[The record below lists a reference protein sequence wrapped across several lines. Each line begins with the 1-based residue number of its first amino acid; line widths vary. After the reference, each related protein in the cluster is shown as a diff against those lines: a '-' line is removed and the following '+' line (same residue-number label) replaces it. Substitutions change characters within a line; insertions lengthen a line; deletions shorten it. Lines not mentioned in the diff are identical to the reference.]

1 MAINSTPIK
10 TDECSDVQAVAH
22 PRLAP
27 RAMGRIRLSS
37 SAKVLEFSDDVPT
50 RRPEAAMTDISLRFE
65 PPFARIVLSRPD
77 RRNAITRAMW
87 RALPAIRAEIEARG
101 DLLVT
106 LVEGE
111 GAHFSA
117 GADIAELG
125 EIYRDAAAARG
136 YGDAVQDGL
145 KALMDLDRPTI
156 AVIRGVAIGGGLGLA
171 LACDLRFCA
180 ADAHLAIT
188 PAKLGLIYGHAET
201 RRLIELIGPSRAKDL
216 LFTAR
221 RIETDEALAIG
232 LIDRRVETAL
242 QETVLGY
249 ARGLAD
255 MSQMSVR
262 GGKRAVDAIA
272 AGLALETRAYR
283 ALTET
288 AALGPDFTEGWAA
301 FADKRSPKFAF
312 RGPTAPLTQS

>member
-1 MAINSTPIK
+1 
-10 TDECSDVQAVAH
+10 
-22 PRLAP
+22 
-27 RAMGRIRLSS
+27 
-37 SAKVLEFSDDVPT
+37 
-50 RRPEAAMTDISLRFE
+50 MTEISLRFD
-65 PPFARIVLSRPD
+65 PPLARIVLSRPE

-87 RALPAIRAEIEARG
+87 RALPAIRVAIEARE

-117 GADIAELG
+117 GADITELG
-125 EIYRDAAAARG
+125 EIYRDAAATRDF
-136 YGDAVQDGL
+136 GDAMQNGL
-145 KALMDLDRPTI
+145 KALMDLDRPTM
-156 AVIRGVAIGGGLGLA
+156 AVIRGVAIGAGLGLA

-188 PAKLGLIYGHAET
+188 PARLGLIYGHVET
-201 RRLIELIGPSRAKDL
+201 RRLIQLIGPSRAKDL

-221 RIETDEALAIG
+221 RVETDEALAIG

-242 QETVLGY
+242 QETALGY

-262 GGKRAVDAIA
+262 GGKRAIDAIV
-272 AGLALETRAYR
+272 AGMSKEAPAYR

-288 AALGPDFTEGWAA
+288 AALGTDFAEGRAA
-301 FADKRSPKFAF
+301 FAEKRGAKFDF
-312 RGPTAPLTQS
+312 RGPTSPLTQG

>member
-1 MAINSTPIK
+1 MAAILPLT
-10 TDECSDVQAVAH
+10 VALRN
-22 PRLAP
+22 PQGAIDDRGAIRCPERL
-27 RAMGRIRLSS
+27 
-37 SAKVLEFSDDVPT
+37 
-50 RRPEAAMTDISLRFE
+50 MTEISLRFE
-65 PPFARIVLSRPD
+65 PPFARVVLNRPE

-87 RALPAIRAEIEARG
+87 RALPAIRAAIEARE

-117 GADIAELG
+117 GADVAELG
-125 EIYRDAAAARG
+125 DIYPDPAATRD
-136 YGDAVQDGL
+136 YGDAMQNGL

-156 AVIRGVAIGGGLGLA
+156 AVIRGVAIGAGLGLA

-188 PAKLGLIYGHAET
+188 PARLGLIYGHAET
-201 RRLIELIGPSRAKDL
+201 RRLVELIGPSRAKDL

-255 MSQMSVR
+255 MSQMSIR
-262 GGKRAVDAIA
+262 GGKRAVDATA
-272 AGLALETRAYR
+272 AGLARETPAYR
-283 ALTET
+283 SLTEA
-288 AALGPDFTEGWAA
+288 AALGPDFTEGRAA
-301 FADKRSPKFAF
+301 FAAKRTAKFTF
-312 RGPTAPLTQS
+312 RGPTAPLPQS

>member
-1 MAINSTPIK
+1 
-10 TDECSDVQAVAH
+10 
-22 PRLAP
+22 
-27 RAMGRIRLSS
+27 
-37 SAKVLEFSDDVPT
+37 
-50 RRPEAAMTDISLRFE
+50 MTEISLRFE
-65 PPFARIVLSRPD
+65 PPFARVVLNRPD

-87 RALPAIRAEIEARG
+87 RALPAIRAAIEARE
-101 DLLVT
+101 DLLVA

-125 EIYRDAAAARG
+125 EIYPDPAGTRD
-136 YGDAVQDGL
+136 YGDAIQDGL

-156 AVIRGVAIGGGLGLA
+156 AVIRGVAIGAGLGLA

-188 PAKLGLIYGHAET
+188 PARLGLIYGHAET
-201 RRLIELIGPSRAKDL
+201 CRLVELIGPSRAKDL

-221 RIETDEALAIG
+221 RIETEEALAIG
-232 LIDRRVETAL
+232 LIDRRIEAAL

-249 ARGLAD
+249 ARGLAE
-255 MSQMSVR
+255 MSQMSIR

-272 AGLALETRAYR
+272 AGLTQETPRFR
-283 ALTET
+283 ALTE
-288 AALGPDFTEGWAA
+288 AAAFGPDFAEGRAA
-301 FADKRSPKFAF
+301 FAAKRTAKFVF
-312 RGPTAPLTQS
+312 RGPTAPLAQG

>member
-1 MAINSTPIK
+1 MTRPRYRHPPPHAKVLDN
-10 TDECSDVQAVAH
+10 ERLH
-22 PRLAP
+22 PRLKAP
-27 RAMGRIRLSS
+27 
-37 SAKVLEFSDDVPT
+37 
-50 RRPEAAMTDISLRFE
+50 MTDISLRFE
-65 PPFARIVLSRPD
+65 PPFAHIVLSRPE
-77 RRNAITRAMW
+77 RRNAISRAMW
-87 RALPAIRAEIEARG
+87 RALPAICAAIEARE

-125 EIYRDAAAARG
+125 DIYPDPAATRDF
-136 YGDAVQDGL
+136 GDAMQDGL
-145 KALMDLDRPTI
+145 KALMELDRPTI
-156 AVIRGVAIGGGLGLA
+156 PVIPGVAISAGLRLA

-180 ADAHLAIT
+180 DDAHLAIT
-188 PAKLGLIYGHAET
+188 PARLGLIYGHAET
-201 RRLIELIGPSRAKDL
+201 RRLVELIGPSRAKDL

-232 LIDRRVETAL
+232 LIDRRIEAAL

-255 MSQMSVR
+255 MSQMSIR

-272 AGLALETRAYR
+272 AGLTQETPFFR
-283 ALTET
+283 ALTE
-288 AALGPDFTEGWAA
+288 AAA
-301 FADKRSPKFAF
+301 F
-312 RGPTAPLTQS
+312 

>member
-1 MAINSTPIK
+1 M
-10 TDECSDVQAVAH
+10 AVAERS
-22 PRLAP
+22 PT
-27 RAMGRIRLSS
+27 
-37 SAKVLEFSDDVPT
+37 SAAAAKNAREARPYPAH
-50 RRPEAAMTDISLRFE
+50 PEALMTEISLRFE
-65 PPFARIVLSRPD
+65 PPFARVVLNRPE
-77 RRNAITRAMW
+77 RRNAITCAMW
-87 RALPAIRAEIEARG
+87 RALPAIRAAIEARE

-125 EIYRDAAAARG
+125 DIYRDPAATRDF
-136 YGDAVQDGL
+136 GDAMQNGL
-145 KALMDLDRPTI
+145 KTLMDLDRPTI
-156 AVIRGVAIGGGLGLA
+156 AVIRGVAIGAGLGLA

-201 RRLIELIGPSRAKDL
+201 RRLVELVGPSRAKDL

-242 QETVLGY
+242 QETALGY
-249 ARGLAD
+249 ARGMAEL
-255 MSQMSVR
+255 SQASVR
-262 GGKRAVDAIA
+262 GCKRAVGAIA
-272 AGLALETRAYR
+272 AGMAHETPAYR
-283 ALTET
+283 ALTEA
-288 AALGPDFTEGWAA
+288 AALGPDFAEGRAA
-301 FADKRSPKFAF
+301 FAEKRRAKFAF
-312 RGPTAPLTQS
+312 PRAAGAHQLRTPPDA

>member
-1 MAINSTPIK
+1 
-10 TDECSDVQAVAH
+10 
-22 PRLAP
+22 
-27 RAMGRIRLSS
+27 
-37 SAKVLEFSDDVPT
+37 
-50 RRPEAAMTDISLRFE
+50 MTEISLRFE
-65 PPFARIVLSRPD
+65 PPFARVVLNRPE
-77 RRNAITRAMW
+77 RRNAITSAMW
-87 RALPAIRAEIEARG
+87 RALPAIRAAIEARE

-117 GADIAELG
+117 GADITELG
-125 EIYRDAAAARG
+125 EIYRDAAATRDF
-136 YGDAVQDGL
+136 GDAMQNGL

-156 AVIRGVAIGGGLGLA
+156 AVIRGVAIGAGLGLA

-201 RRLIELIGPSRAKDL
+201 RRLVELIGPSRAKDL

-232 LIDRRVETAL
+232 LIDRRIEAAL

-249 ARGLAD
+249 ARGMAEL
-255 MSQMSVR
+255 SQTSVR
-262 GGKRAVDAIA
+262 GCKRAVDAIA
-272 AGLALETRAYR
+272 AGMGQETRAYR
-283 ALTET
+283 ALTE
-288 AALGPDFTEGWAA
+288 AAAFGPDFAEGRAA
-301 FADKRSPKFAF
+301 FAAKRTAKFIS
-312 RGPTAPLTQS
+312 RGPTAPLPHS